1 MNNKN
6 ISNEILNLVKNLSIK
21 FDNLSIKFDN
31 LSIKVDN
38 IENDILII
46 KKDIKSLK
54 DHRTEVKSYQKI
66 NSKEYEK
73 EMTNWL
79 FHYLINNNY
88 SLHFYI
94 PSNKEFPRDI
104 LNVNNINQKIKTVTD
119 LDGVIIGTTINP
131 LHKKNSNITENKIYI
146 LEAKHNFT
154 IAKIKKKIK
163 QVIKL
168 YKIINNPNSSLNLQK
183 YKNSPIYLYFSSPL
197 LKKEIYEFISKKEYL
212 LPKIWENDKNEIN
225 ISELNYIADIYII
238 SNNSGE
244 YKIMNN
250 YE

>member
-6 ISNEILNLVKNLSIK
+6 ISNEILNLVKNLSI
-21 FDNLSIKFDN
+21 DLQNLSTKVDN

-38 IENDILII
+38 IEIDISII

-73 EMTNWL
+73 EMTYWL
-79 FHYLINNNY
+79 FHYLINNDY

-94 PSNKEFPRDI
+94 PSNEEFPRDI
-104 LNVNNINQKIKTVTD
+104 LNINNTNQKIKTITD

-131 LHKKNSNITENKIYI
+131 CHKKNSNITENKIYI

-163 QVIKL
+163 QVIKF
-168 YKIINNPNSSLNLQK
+168 YKIINSTNSMVNLQK
-183 YKNSPIYLYFSSPL
+183 YKNFPIYLYFSSPL
-197 LKKEIYEFISKKEYL
+197 LKKEIYEFINKKEYL
-212 LPKIWENDKNEIN
+212 LPKIWENDKKEIN
-225 ISELNYIADIYII
+225 ISEMSYIKDIYII

-244 YKIMNN
+244 YKIMNT